1 MRTEEN
7 GQPYF
12 DTPVSLI
19 RYFLQGSIGV
29 FVLSMLFASAVS
41 DHQFYSGQRDR

>member
-1 MRTEEN
+1 MKNTRE

-41 DHQFYSGQRDR
+41 QRDR